1 MDLVADLGWLGY
13 EGCLLEYSV
22 VFDLNLVLL
31 DEDGVVF
38 AGDGCLLG
46 VGGERSVDLAGDL
59 FLLDVDDVF
68 FAGDGV
74 KDSPLCLYD
83 LDIGIFNCWGHN

>member
-22 VFDLNLVLL
+22 VFDLDLVLL

-38 AGDGCLLG
+38 
-46 VGGERSVDLAGDL
+46 V
-59 FLLDVDDVF
+59 
-68 FAGDGV
+68 GDGV
-74 KDSPLCLYD
+74 KDSPLCLFEGVGEW
-83 LDIGIFNCWGHN
+83 LH